1 MDDCD
6 KMMEASETMEESN
19 TAYCIRC
26 GKKTEYS
33 IKLQRVRVNVCG
45 VRFSYIENRPCCIS
59 CGEEVYVPKLEDRN
73 SAARKFAFNQSL
85 EKIRNK
91 FDSNGGKT

>member
-1 MDDCD
+1 MPKGGGFTAHSD
-6 KMMEASETMEESN
+6 KASARESECLWG
-19 TAYCIRC
+19 AFQLY
-26 GKKTEYS
+26 
-33 IKLQRVRVNVCG
+33 
-45 VRFSYIENRPCCIS
+45 ENRPCCIN

-91 FDSNGGKT
+91 FDSNGGKS

>member
-1 MDDCD
+1 MG
-6 KMMEASETMEESN
+6 ENN
-19 TAYCIRC
+19 TEYCIMC

-33 IKLQRVRVNVCG
+33 IKIHRVRVNGGG

>member
-1 MDDCD
+1 MREVS
-6 KMMEASETMEESN
+6 KSMGENN

-26 GKKTEYS
+26 GKTTEYS

-45 VRFSYIENRPCCIS
+45 VRFSYIENRPCCTS

-73 SAARKFAFNQSL
+73 SAASKFAFNQSL

>member
-1 MDDCD
+1 MD
-6 KMMEASETMEESN
+6 ENN

-26 GKKTEYS
+26 GKTTDYS

-85 EKIRNK
+85 EKLRNK
-91 FDSNGGKT
+91 FDSNGGKL

>member
-1 MDDCD
+1 MG
-6 KMMEASETMEESN
+6 ENN

-33 IKLQRVRVNVCG
+33 IKLQRMRVNVCG

-85 EKIRNK
+85 EKLRHKI
-91 FDSNGGKT
+91 DSNGGKT